1 MFLNFFNKK
10 VIDFFLHNIDS
21 IINAKEEIRLLE
33 SLFIHTNDVILISES
48 EANNQ
53 GNLHIIY
60 ANPTFTEITGY
71 TLDEVIG
78 KTPLIFL
85 EEKIDQATLDK
96 INTALQNKQSLEVE
110 AISHTK
116 DGREIWF
123 AISLFPVTDET
134 SSLTRWVLVGR
145 NILTQRQVEVALKES
160 EARLQQ
166 LAKNNQ
172 DALCSHAKLQKQ
184 IERERVIVRLTQQIR
199 QSLDLSIILNTV
211 VTEVQKLLAT
221 DRVVVCKVQNGISD
235 MIAEAVGD
243 NWTRMLHT
251 KGNIEDLPLPCRQH
265 YFKRQI
271 HTLSDTSR
279 DKVASCVATF
289 LAQFQVR
296 AELVVPIIQQDT
308 TWGVLI
314 THQCSGPR
322 DWQAWEVTLLEQL
335 ANQTAIAIQQSEL
348 YQKLEQELYERQQ
361 VEKLKNEFISILSH
375 ELRTPLAS
383 IRGSLGLLA
392 SGMFKDNPEAAK
404 QMLEIATSD
413 TERLVRLV
421 NDILNLE
428 RLEAKKVT
436 LVKQWSDAAK
446 LIQQSLEI
454 MQSLAMEKKI
464 QLSTLPTSAQVW
476 ADPDQII
483 QTLVN
488 LVSNAIRFSPPET
501 TVTLGAT
508 TLVDEVLFQVQDQGE
523 GIPHDQLESIF
534 ERFQQ
539 VNAINSR
546 QKGGTG
552 LGLAICQCIIQH
564 HGGRIWV
571 ESVLGEGSIFYFTLP
586 IKPSMTG

>member
-1 MFLNFFNKK
+1 MFLDFFNQKF
-10 VIDFFLHNIDS
+10 IDFFLRNIDI
-21 IINAKEEIRLLE
+21 IINLKEEIRLLE
-33 SLFIHTNDVILISES
+33 SFFIDTNDAILIGES
-48 EANNQ
+48 EASKQ
-53 GNLHIIY
+53 VNLHIIY
-60 ANPTFTEITGY
+60 ANPTFIEITGY
-71 TLDEVIG
+71 TLEEVIG

-85 EEKIDQATLDK
+85 RKKTDQAALDK
-96 INTALQNKQSLEVE
+96 INIALQNKQSLEVE

-123 AISLFPVTDET
+123 EISLFPVTDET
-134 SSLTRWVLVGR
+134 SLLTRWVLVGR
-145 NILTQRQVEVALKES
+145 NIRTQKQIEVALKES
-160 EARLQQ
+160 EVRFQK

-172 DALCSHAKLQKQ
+172 DALGSHAKLQQQ

-221 DRVVVCKVQNGISD
+221 DRVVICKVQNGISD
-235 MIAEAVGD
+235 TIAEAVGD

-265 YFKRQI
+265 YFERQI

-279 DKVASCVATF
+279 DEVAPCVATF

-361 VEKLKNEFISILSH
+361 VEERKNEFISILSH

-404 QMLEIATSD
+404 QMLEIATGD

-421 NDILNLE
+421 NDILSLE

-446 LIQQSLEI
+446 LIQQSVEI
-454 MQSLAMEKKI
+454 MQSLSMEKKI

-508 TLVDEVLFQVQDQGE
+508 TLVDEVLFQVQDRGE

-539 VNAINSR
+539 VNTSNSR

-552 LGLAICQCIIQH
+552 LGLAICQRIIQH

-586 IKPSMTG
+586 I